1 MATIKF
7 SLRKNEGGDST
18 IYFRYRPT
26 ANLDAKLKTP
36 YSINPEYWDD
46 KTGSVRSD
54 AIKPKTKILEQK
66 KINKLLLE
74 TQIVLS
80 NFRTDFSTFIQ
91 SNPQATKEE
100 IKNFIELTYF
110 PQSKPQAKNPSA
122 VPVKFSE
129 FVDFYIKEKSRT
141 IAGKQNSITDATRKK
156 LTTIKNKAEAF
167 NRKLTIT
174 EIDDN
179 FRDNFA
185 DWMHKNKFSAST
197 IIKDLKYI
205 KTLCV
210 YAHKKK
216 LEINSDVLH
225 WEFIKPEMKSTPPV
239 LSMQEIQKI
248 KNVELTNDYLDNAR
262 DWLII
267 GCYTGARVSDLL
279 NFRSENIIDGNL
291 LKYSQKKIANQ
302 TTDSEEIIFLFPEVI
317 KILNKRAG
325 NFPRK
330 ISDQKFNEYIKEV
343 CKLAGIDKKMI
354 GGIKDKSEGKHGKK
368 ITKEF
373 EKWELVTSHICR
385 RSFVTNFIEVL
396 GKDVKTQTGHR
407 TDEMIKLY
415 DKTEKM
421 EKALR
426 VKEKIESHLK
436 VV

>member
-7 SLRKNEGGDST
+7 SLRKNEGRDST

-26 ANLDAKLKTP
+26 TNLDAKLKTP

-46 KTGSVRSD
+46 KNGGVRSD
-54 AIKPKTKILEQK
+54 AIKPKTKILDQK

-74 TQIVLS
+74 TQIALS

-91 SNPQATKEE
+91 SNPQATKKE
-100 IKNFIELTYF
+100 IKEFIEQTYF
-110 PQSKPQAKNPSA
+110 PHSTPQAKNTSA
-122 VPVKFSE
+122 VPDKFSE

-141 IAGKQNSITDATRKK
+141 IAGMQNSITDATRKK
-156 LTTIKNKAEAF
+156 LKTIKNKVEAF

-174 EIDDN
+174 DIDDR
-179 FRDNFA
+179 FRERFA
-185 DWMHKNKFSAST
+185 DWMHENKFSAST

-248 KNVELTNDYLDNAR
+248 QSIELTNDYLDNAR

-291 LKYSQKKIANQ
+291 LKYRQKKIANQ

-330 ISDQKFNEYIKEV
+330 ISDQKFNEYIKQV
-343 CKLAGIDKKMI
+343 CKLAGINKKMI

-396 GKDVKTQTGHR
+396 GKDVKIQTGHR
-407 TDEMIKLY
+407 TDEMVKLY

-426 VKEKIESHLK
+426 VKEKIETHLK
-436 VV
+436 AV